1 MSLPPIQ
8 DTQTDCERLA
18 LIAHLAKAVSAD
30 SGRAVTAMTGGSALR
45 LCHGLTRPSFDLD
58 LDVSER
64 KNWLGTIR
72 KAVASSPWHDRATV
86 DRKQGG
92 RGPIRIVVN
101 TGAAGAAEEW
111 WATKVDM
118 RICDGTHYPPL
129 ALRDCETLRGIRVR
143 RLQHIVRR
151 KREKLI
157 GKDFR
162 EQGRD
167 LYDYAW
173 LVANKP
179 DAVPVDWRV
188 EFRDWVLRWSKPDEQ
203 RWLGAIADDRALAGA
218 NPTEVIA
225 GVYRALE
232 QDPGLRYRDAVAD
245 QDAEFALRTL
255 PSGTVRIGYVPKG
268 GGFVSVATAVDKQE
282 ARHVIEAHDC
292 PFGQS
297 GPRFQQEM
305 AKLDD

>member
-1 MSLPPIQ
+1 M
-8 DTQTDCERLA
+8 
-18 LIAHLAKAVSAD
+18 H
-30 SGRAVTAMTGGSALR
+30 
-45 LCHGLTRPSFDLD
+45 
-58 LDVSER
+58 
-64 KNWLGTIR
+64 
-72 KAVASSPWHDRATV
+72 
-86 DRKQGG
+86 
-92 RGPIRIVVN
+92 
-101 TGAAGAAEEW
+101 
-111 WATKVDM
+111 
-118 RICDGTHYPPL
+118 ICDGTHYPPL
-129 ALRDCETLRGIRVR
+129 ALGDCETLRGIRVR

-151 KREKLI
+151 KRGKREKLI

-162 EQGRD
+162 EQGRG

-179 DAVPVDWRV
+179 EAVPVDWRV
-188 EFRDWVLRWSKPDEQ
+188 EFRDWALRWSKPDEQ

-255 PSGTVRIGYVPKG
+255 PSGAVRIGYVPKG
-268 GGFVSVATAVDKQE
+268 GGFVSVATAVAKRE
-282 ARHVIEAHDC
+282 ARHVIEAHD
-292 PFGQS
+292 FQLGQS
-297 GPRFQQEM
+297 GPRFQQQM